1 MQICRQLCKTGSWRQ
16 LVAVPMIPGKC
27 RVVDVEEEEEEE
39 EAQTCVTFW
48 LCYFALAVL
57 GMTYGPHE
65 GIGLAHLLSHL
76 NHG

>member
-1 MQICRQLCKTGSWRQ
+1 ME
-16 LVAVPMIPGKC
+16 
-27 RVVDVEEEEEEE
+27 DVEE

-48 LCYFALAVL
+48 LCHFTLAVL